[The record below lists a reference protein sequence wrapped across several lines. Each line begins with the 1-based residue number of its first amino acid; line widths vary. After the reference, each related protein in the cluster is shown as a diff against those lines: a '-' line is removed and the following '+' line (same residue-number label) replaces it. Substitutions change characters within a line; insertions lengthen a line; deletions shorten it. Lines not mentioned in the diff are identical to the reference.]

1 MVAGQTNRS
10 HHFCVVAH
18 KNLDTLVQPSQI
30 AQPSTREREDL
41 EYVLGGGNSE
51 AASFNCS
58 AICRRNPC
66 AQGQQFSR
74 EESVGEKGPHKKL
87 KDQKINTSTSNSFPC
102 TVSPLPSFPLI
113 GCSQRLYKTAFVVAE
128 YCTHVHPLHHQLH
141 LGSTLEPDS
150 EVSKGQCHPNSMNTI
165 YNKGHEY
172 ADLPSP
178 NSIAIILPTPLLNH
192 NLSRSHEP
200 QCNTQLH
207 VYCNQHVS
215 RSPLSKSNLC
225 QLADIHQ
232 QVGMM
237 IPGGDCAIVLDHPQ
251 EKDEEKEVNQNR
263 KTGQKFLTSMTHDDQ
278 SRQSLNNWM
287 TRASIPP
294 TPPLCPTLKKN
305 AMLLSR

>member
-1 MVAGQTNRS
+1 M
-10 HHFCVVAH
+10 
-18 KNLDTLVQPSQI
+18 
-30 AQPSTREREDL
+30 
-41 EYVLGGGNSE
+41 
-51 AASFNCS
+51 
-58 AICRRNPC
+58 
-66 AQGQQFSR
+66 
-74 EESVGEKGPHKKL
+74 
-87 KDQKINTSTSNSFPC
+87 
-102 TVSPLPSFPLI
+102 
-113 GCSQRLYKTAFVVAE
+113 
-128 YCTHVHPLHHQLH
+128 HPLHHQLH

-150 EVSKGQCHPNSMNTI
+150 EVSKGQCHPNSMNTK
-165 YNKGHEY
+165 YSNNRGHESV
-172 ADLPSP
+172 DLPSP
-178 NSIAIILPTPLLNH
+178 NSTAIVLPTPLLNH

-200 QCNTQLH
+200 QCNTRLQ

-225 QLADIHQ
+225 QLADTHQ

-251 EKDEEKEVNQNR
+251 EEDEEKEVNQNR

-305 AMLLSR
+305 AMMLSRSVKHM